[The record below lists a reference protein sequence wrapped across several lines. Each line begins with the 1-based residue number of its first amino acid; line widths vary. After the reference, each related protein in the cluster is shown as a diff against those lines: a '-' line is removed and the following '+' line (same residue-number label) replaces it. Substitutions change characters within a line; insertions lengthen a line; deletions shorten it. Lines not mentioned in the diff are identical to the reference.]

1 VPPRARRSLRERDYQ
16 DPREPVRMLAQANE
30 RHLAKDLR
38 EAFRHLRNRVPVA
51 EIARLIRHGH
61 LAGVADAAG
70 LGHFGEVLKE
80 PFQRLG
86 EVWNKAADIGADRIN
101 RDFKR
106 AGKRVRYRPRV
117 AKAIG
122 DGFDFDLLDEETQA
136 ALREAQDDLIAQLD
150 SAARDVIEAAITNGV
165 NAGDTPE
172 EIAAAIRDTISL
184 TDRQAQAVTNY
195 RLLLE
200 DLDSG
205 ALNRALRNIE
215 YDAAVEDAIDSGEFL
230 SADAIDRM
238 VEDYADNFLDFRAD
252 TIARTES
259 LRAANQGLRDGY
271 RQAADRG
278 VFPAEAVTR
287 HWQIATDE
295 RVCPVCQS
303 VAERNP
309 DGVGL
314 DEDFESEDGPQDDPP
329 IHPRC
334 RCTVEYITNLD
345 MLPDDETEDEDQAA
359 A

>member
-184 TDRQAQAVTNY
+184 TDRQAQAVSNY
-195 RLLLE
+195 RALLE

-238 VEDYADNFLDFRAD
+238 VEDYANNFLDYRSD

-278 VFPAEAVTR
+278 VFPEEAVR
-287 HWQIATDE
+287 RYWEISTDE
-295 RVCPVCQS
+295 RVCILCQS
-303 VAERNP
+303 IVERNP
-309 DGVGL
+309 DGVAL
-314 DEDFESEDGPQDDPP
+314 EDDFESEEGPQDDPP

-334 RCTVEYITNLD
+334 RCTVRYETNLD
-345 MLPDDETEDEDQAA
+345 LLPDENEDEDQAVA
-359 A
+359 

>member
-1 VPPRARRSLRERDYQ
+1 MHVI
-16 DPREPVRMLAQANE
+16 
-30 RHLAKDLR
+30 K
-38 EAFRHLRNRVPVA
+38 
-51 EIARLIRHGH
+51 I
-61 LAGVADAAG
+61 
-70 LGHFGEVLKE
+70 
-80 PFQRLG
+80 
-86 EVWNKAADIGADRIN
+86 
-101 RDFKR
+101 
-106 AGKRVRYRPRV
+106 

-172 EIAAAIRDTISL
+172 EIAAAIRDTIPL
-184 TDRQAQAVTNY
+184 TDRQAQAVMNY

-238 VEDYADNFLDFRAD
+238 VEDYANNFLDYRSGM
-252 TIARTES
+252 IARTES
-259 LRAANQGLRDGY
+259 LRAANSGLRDGY

-278 VFPAEAVTR
+278 VFPEEAVTR

-303 VAERNP
+303 IVENNP

-314 DEDFESEDGPQDDPP
+314 NDDFQSEDGPQDDPP
-329 IHPRC
+329 IHPNC
-334 RCTVEYITNLD
+334 RCSVEYITDLD
-345 MLPDDETEDEDQAA
+345 QLPNDETEDEDQAA